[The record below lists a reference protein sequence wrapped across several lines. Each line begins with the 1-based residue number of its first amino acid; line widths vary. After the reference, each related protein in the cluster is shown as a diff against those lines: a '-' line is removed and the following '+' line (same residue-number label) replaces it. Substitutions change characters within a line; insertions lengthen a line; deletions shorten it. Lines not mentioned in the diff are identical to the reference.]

1 MPLLWRT
8 FVGNAVVLVVA
19 TLALVLSPATVSFPV
34 AAREALVL
42 GIGLAV
48 MLGVNYLLL
57 RRAVAPLQR
66 LAGVMRAVDPL
77 APGRRAKLGAMRGE
91 VGALAGAF
99 DEMLDRLEHERRESA
114 RRALAAEE
122 AERRRIARELHDE
135 VGQALTAA
143 VLRIAHAQ
151 ASAAPV
157 TAAELEEV
165 RHVVRATLDEVRAIA
180 ANLRPDALDHL
191 GLGAA
196 LRQLSMEVERT
207 GLVVERSIAMDLQ
220 LSPETE
226 VVVYRVAQ
234 EALANAMRHARAE
247 RVELRLDRM
256 DGGVRL
262 YVSDDGV
269 GIDGAPQGD
278 GIRGMRERAVLAG
291 GTLEVRNG
299 PRGGTVVTLD
309 LP

>member
-165 RHVVRATLDEVRAIA
+165 RHAVRATLDEVRAIA